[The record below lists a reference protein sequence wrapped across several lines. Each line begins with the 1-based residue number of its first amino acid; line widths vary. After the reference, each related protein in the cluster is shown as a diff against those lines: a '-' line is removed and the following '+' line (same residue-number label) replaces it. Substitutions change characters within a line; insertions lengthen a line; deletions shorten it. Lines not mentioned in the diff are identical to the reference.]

1 MATIEVEGKRY
12 RVVDYVDQAGMK
24 VRVVDTP
31 DGEKVAVLR
40 NRAWTWWT
48 AQERIGQS
56 ANAHALA
63 EERSDDSQQ
72 RVVGG
77 SES

>member
-12 RVVDYVDQAGMK
+12 RVVDFIDQAGMK

-40 NRAWTWWT
+40 NRVWTWWT
-48 AQERIGQS
+48 VQDRLQPSGQYVGMS
-56 ANAHALA
+56 NTVLSNDAH
-63 EERSDDSQQ
+63 
-72 RVVGG
+72 
-77 SES
+77 